1 MKFAKIE
8 IKNFRNLENVS
19 IDLSNKNVF
28 FGMNDIGKT
37 NLLYALRFI
46 FDKNTRRNGLQETD
60 YFQQDTSK
68 KISIAITISLDFSQN
83 DLTDT
88 SSQKIIAVFGKY
100 MDSDAKKIHFELKS
114 IFDVNE
120 MSHKYLFLWNK

>member
-46 FDKNTRRNGLQETD
+46 FDKIQEEMDYKKQIIFNKILARR
-60 YFQQDTSK
+60 
-68 KISIAITISLDFSQN
+68 
-83 DLTDT
+83 
-88 SSQKIIAVFGKY
+88 
-100 MDSDAKKIHFELKS
+100 
-114 IFDVNE
+114 
-120 MSHKYLFLWNK
+120 YL

>member
-68 KISIAITISLDFSQN
+68 TISIAITISLDFSQN

-120 MSHKYLFLWNK
+120 NESQISLFVE